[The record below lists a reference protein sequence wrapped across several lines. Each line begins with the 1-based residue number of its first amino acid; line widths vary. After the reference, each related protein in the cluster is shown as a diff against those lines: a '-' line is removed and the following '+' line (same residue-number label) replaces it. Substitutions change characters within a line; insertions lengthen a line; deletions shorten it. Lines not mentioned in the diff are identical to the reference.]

1 MSKSKWMD
9 GWISVQLKSSSTSV
23 ATVPRQRR
31 QKACWH
37 SLAYMNYSASA
48 QRLIVAFTR
57 EYAWDI
63 ESKER

>member
-1 MSKSKWMD
+1 MWKGGWMD
-9 GWISVQLKSSSTSV
+9 GWISVKLKASSTSV
-23 ATVPRQRR
+23 ATVLRERR

-57 EYAWDI
+57 EYTWDI